1 MIIYV
6 YIHIYI
12 CIYDQCINMLLYAC
26 MHGRTQTC
34 TYARALCMYVHVY
47 VLVYVFS
54 VMCCAVI

>member
-1 MIIYV
+1 M
-6 YIHIYI
+6 I